1 MDITRSS
8 LFATMLYTVLLIAL
22 FLSTGRFWGESEP
35 VISSAV
41 ETASLIDWGFLSP
54 LTEFIGR
61 GLAHQ
66 FIIGLLV
73 FILSVMTARTAIK
86 RVIYLERN
94 YMPSVLYVLICTSFN
109 TEELSITSLV
119 SAVLILM
126 ASSIAIKSRRY
137 KHIASRPL
145 LTSSFYY
152 GLSAL
157 IFPPSIYI
165 APVMFVG
172 LFMFRQRNLREF
184 IVVVSGFLFPFF
196 LYFLGIWA
204 SGEDLVSHWQVLIE
218 STVQSDGT
226 ISSLLWSG
234 DLKIAEYVFIG
245 VCTILFILSNIIFIK
260 TRKFFKKHSQL
271 SFRFFSFFA
280 LWSVAAMLFSP
291 CSTITLLPIVA
302 ISLSVVIPTY
312 FASSR
317 PTFFTN
323 VLYIIL
329 IISALAIHL
338 GEYFWGNL

>member
-8 LFATMLYTVLLIAL
+8 LFATMLYTVLLITL
-22 FLSTGRFWGESEP
+22 FLSKGSFWGESEP
-35 VISSAV
+35 VISNAA
-41 ETASLIDWGFLSP
+41 ETASLIDWGHLSSI
-54 LTEFIGR
+54 TEFVGSGFANR
-61 GLAHQ
+61 LVV
-66 FIIGLLV
+66 GLLV
-73 FILSVMTARTAIK
+73 FILSVMAARTAIK

-94 YMPSVLYVLICTSFN
+94 YMPSVLFVLICTSFN

-126 ASSIAIKSRRY
+126 ASSTIIKSRRY

-165 APVMFVG
+165 APIMFVG

-184 IVVVSGFLFPFF
+184 IVVVSGFLFPFV
-196 LYFLGIWA
+196 LYFIGIWA
-204 SGEDLVSHWQVLIE
+204 SGEDILSHWQILLN
-218 STVQSDGT
+218 STIQSDGT

-234 DLKIAEYVFIG
+234 DLRISEYLFIG

-291 CSTITLLPIVA
+291 CSTITLLPIMA

-317 PTFFTN
+317 PTFLTN
-323 VLYIIL
+323 MLYVIL
-329 IISALAIHL
+329 IVSALAIHL
-338 GEYFWGNL
+338 GEYIWGNL